1 VTRKKPRSIS
11 IRSLA
16 GLEEAIMSY
25 KAKYDA
31 STAQVAS
38 QQTKQVV
45 NQNVTTSEND
55 VKAARKQEAQRQ
67 QQGKPPARTP

>member
-1 VTRKKPRSIS
+1 
-11 IRSLA
+11 
-16 GLEEAIMSY
+16 MSY